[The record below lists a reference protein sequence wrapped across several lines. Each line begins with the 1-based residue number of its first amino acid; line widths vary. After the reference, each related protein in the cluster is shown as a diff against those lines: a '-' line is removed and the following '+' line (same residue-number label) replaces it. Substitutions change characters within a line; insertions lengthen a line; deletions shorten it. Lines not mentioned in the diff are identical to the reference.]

1 MSPFDIR
8 SARQVGKLL
17 RCSRE
22 AQQTN
27 LQHISKQCGLSV
39 ALLVHIES
47 GNLYVFDSSLQKLMS
62 YSNVYAQA
70 LNVDINA
77 LGTAT
82 SLEPLTDLEV
92 PVDDHI
98 PHFLMKQT

>member
-70 LNVDINA
+70 LNVDVNA
-77 LGTAT
+77 LGTAI